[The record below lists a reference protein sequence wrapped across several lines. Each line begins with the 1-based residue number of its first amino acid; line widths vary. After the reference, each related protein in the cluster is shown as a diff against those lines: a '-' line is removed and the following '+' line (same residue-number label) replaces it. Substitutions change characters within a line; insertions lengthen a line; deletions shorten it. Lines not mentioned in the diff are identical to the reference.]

1 MSDKALG
8 MLKHMRRQILEA
20 VMNSIR
26 NGLGMRK
33 TENRKGPSWPENPH
47 PNAVFTQVHN
57 TL

>member
-1 MSDKALG
+1 VNGRANSRIAYPPKC
-8 MLKHMRRQILEA
+8 LEA

-33 TENRKGPSWPENPH
+33 TEIVKEPTRPWNPH
-47 PNAVFTQVHN
+47 FYAIFARVHN